1 MAFEVTVPKFGLTMQ
16 EANIVRWL
24 KKEGEQVAA
33 GETLLEIETEK
44 ITSEIEAPVSGTVT
58 KIFYPEG
65 QAAAVGEV
73 LALIEPSA

>member
-24 KKEGEQVAA
+24 KKEGEQVNA

-58 KIFYPEG
+58 KILYPEG
-65 QAAAVGEV
+65 KTALVGEV
-73 LALIEPSA
+73 IALIEPSA